1 MCELIVMLTYDDM
14 TVRNA
19 AEVFEKCKHAKA
31 KFWGFKQAPLPI
43 EEMRELCAQMKS
55 CGKTTFLEVVA
66 YTEEEGISAA
76 KVAHEAGFDIL
87 MGTIYSDSIR
97 DYCNSHHLKY
107 MPFVGDVSGRPSVLK
122 GEINDIIAE
131 AQAYES
137 KGVFGI
143 DLLGY
148 RYVGDAVSLNKEL
161 IENINLPVC
170 IAGSIDSFEK
180 LDEVK
185 NALPWAFTI
194 GSAFFDEKFGPDFA
208 AQIDRVYDY
217 MNSGL

>member
-1 MCELIVMLTYDDM
+1 MSELIVMLTYDDL

-19 AEVFEKCKHAKA
+19 AEIFDKCKHSKA

-43 EEMRELCAQMKS
+43 EEMRKLCAQMKS

-76 KVAHEAGFDIL
+76 KVAHEAGFEVL

-131 AQAYES
+131 ARVYES

-148 RYVGDAVSLNKEL
+148 RYVGDAVSLNKKLVEY
-161 IENINLPVC
+161 INLPVC

-194 GSAFFDEKFGPDFA
+194 GSAFFDEKFGSDFA
-208 AQIDRVYDY
+208 EQIDRVYDY
-217 MNSGL
+217 MNSDS

>member
-1 MCELIVMLTYDDM
+1 MSELIVMLTYDDL

-19 AEVFEKCKHAKA
+19 AEIFDKCKHSKA

-43 EEMRELCAQMKS
+43 EEMRKLCAQMKS

-76 KVAHEAGFDIL
+76 KVAHEAGFDVL

-131 AQAYES
+131 ARVYES

-148 RYVGDAVSLNKEL
+148 RYVGDAVSLNKKLVEY
-161 IENINLPVC
+161 INLPVC

-194 GSAFFDEKFGPDFA
+194 GSAFFDEKFGSDFA
-208 AQIDRVYDY
+208 EQIDRVYDY
-217 MNSGL
+217 MNSDS